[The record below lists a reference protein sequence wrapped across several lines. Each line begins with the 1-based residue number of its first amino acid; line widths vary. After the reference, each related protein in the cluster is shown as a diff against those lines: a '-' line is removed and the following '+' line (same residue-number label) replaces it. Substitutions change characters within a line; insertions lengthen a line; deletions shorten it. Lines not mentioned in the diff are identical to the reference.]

1 MPEFWPRLSPV
12 FTRARDTVRSV
23 GPGYAAS
30 FLLHLTALLLVLFV
44 FMKSSQTPA
53 PMRVVPVDLVI
64 RLAEETT
71 SPPAEQKSI
80 KPVQPAMRSQKREE
94 SNPRAPEGTSRT
106 GTRPLPL
113 DNLDAKLR
121 DLAHLRQPRSD
132 LPALD
137 NSGTADIAAESPGA
151 ASGEAAYSIRDFVR
165 ATVERKWN
173 LDFGKLGR
181 RQYVIPLRIVMR
193 RDGNIVNVEIVDRAR
208 YSSDA
213 VYRSVS
219 LSARNAVLLSSP
231 ISLPPGEYSDVMD
244 MTLVFNPRDMRR

>member
-12 FTRARDTVRSV
+12 FARAGERIRSD

-30 FLLHLTALLLVLFV
+30 FLLHLTALLLVLF
-44 FMKSSQTPA
+44 FLMKTSQTQA
-53 PMRVVPVDLVI
+53 PSRVVPVDLVI

-71 SPPAEQKSI
+71 SPPAALKSPQ
-80 KPVQPAMRSQKREE
+80 PVQPAMRSQRREE
-94 SNPRAPEGTSRT
+94 SNPRPAEGTSPT
-106 GTRPLPL
+106 GTRQLPL

-121 DLAHLRQPRSD
+121 DLARLSQPKSD

-137 NSGTADIAAESPGA
+137 NSGTADVAAESPGG

-181 RQYVIPLRIVMR
+181 RQYAIPLHIVMK
-193 RDGNIVNVEIVDRAR
+193 RDGDIVDVEIVDRAR
-208 YSSDA
+208 YLTDA
-213 VYRSVS
+213 VYRSIS

-231 ISLPPGEYSDVMD
+231 ISLPPGEYSDVME